1 LQEKYDFSDQQIT
14 KKIVPEAHVY
24 QKKLLPEKKKR
35 IVTWYGGTRGR
46 PGGGVAELVGG
57 WRSG

>member
-24 QKKLLPEKKKR
+24 QKKKKELLP
-35 IVTWYGGTRGR
+35 GM
-46 PGGGVAELVGG
+46 AELVGDREEV
-57 WRSG
+57 WRNSWEAGAVVE